1 MVKLHLWVF
10 IILIYLLE
18 FGYGDVIEVP
28 PLNINQKDLM
38 KHLSIVDIKIALPAI
53 YVFDD
58 SFVDNGNNKAILGN
72 KDAIGGGYLPFGIDF
87 DGKPTGRVTNG
98 RIGIDFIATVAG
110 LPYPPPIEKTIR
122 TGVNY
127 ASGASRLLPQNGHF
141 LHKYVINFFQ
151 QVDLFENS
159 TMEDLKST
167 FDSPEGFIQYLS
179 KSLFFI
185 HHAGNDLGLTFEA
198 EMEKKYSIDK
208 YAELLIEEFSKQ
220 LKRLY
225 TLGARKFFVS
235 NVSPLGCSPFN
246 INTKNHSGPCVEEI
260 NNRVSVYNNLLP
272 GLWAK
277 LQSTLPGSNFVLGD
291 IYKVFQDVFEM
302 PRSYGFKDVNT
313 SCCVDNNGTRIQ
325 VCAPNIAPCKD
336 RKNRVFFDPFHL
348 SETMHFLWAR
358 RFLKDSSRKL
368 GRGGFKKISRGN
380 MTQKWAC
387 LSGLEE
393 PLRASACDTT
403 SRVQG
408 PRFEQRGKQIK
419 EFYFAARSK
428 RGGRQWGTKG

>member
-1 MVKLHLWVF
+1 MVKLHFWDF

-28 PLNINQKDLM
+28 PFNINQKDLI
-38 KHLSIVDIKIALPAI
+38 KHLSLVDIKIALPAI
-53 YVFDD
+53 YVFGD
-58 SFVDNGNNKAILGN
+58 SFVDNGNNKAILRN

-98 RIGIDFIATVAG
+98 RIGVDFIATVAG
-110 LPYPPPIEKTIR
+110 LPYPPPIMGMSKIDRKTIR

-127 ASGASRLLPQNGHF
+127 ASGASGLLPQNGHF
-141 LHKYVINFFQ
+141 LHKNVINFSQ

-167 FDSPEGFIQYLS
+167 FDSPEGFTQYLS

-185 HHAGNDLGLTFEA
+185 HHASNDLGLTFEV

-208 YAELLIEEFSKQ
+208 YAKLLIKEFSKQ

-260 NNRVSVYNNLLP
+260 NNRVSVYNGLLP
-272 GLWAK
+272 GLLEK
-277 LQSTLPGSNFVLGD
+277 LQSILPGSKFVLGD

-313 SCCVDNNGTRIQ
+313 SCCIDNNGTRIQ

-336 RKNRVFFDPFHL
+336 KKNRVFFNPFHP

-358 RFLKDSSRKL
+358 RFFKDSSICSPINL
-368 GRGGFKKISRGN
+368 IQL
-380 MTQKWAC
+380 MQA
-387 LSGLEE
+387 
-393 PLRASACDTT
+393 
-403 SRVQG
+403 
-408 PRFEQRGKQIK
+408 
-419 EFYFAARSK
+419 
-428 RGGRQWGTKG
+428 